1 MYFIFN
7 KHLSSFYGMG
17 NVWIPKSRAKIN
29 QNALCVF
36 ADMYEAKECCLSGG
50 LRGSGIMILNE
61 KSAKTKLGVKKISSK
76 VHPNWRMNM
85 ELINDAEEPEPETA
99 QDTENNDCS
108 AYEDDSDNVIHEKKA
123 MPLYLRDELP
133 EGTLNSA
140 LIQDTLKFIE
150 AAKDI
155 LDKWNDRMAHIEQ
168 EIRTY
173 ELRTS
178 DELHLLEFSADLSQ
192 DEMRECAERLQQIR
206 VERRITK
213 NERYVGDMLLPLLN
227 DGIST
232 EKLQHLE
239 KNIFEMQTR
248 QYRIRVPEQFG
259 KNNN

>member
-1 MYFIFN
+1 
-7 KHLSSFYGMG
+7 
-17 NVWIPKSRAKIN
+17 
-29 QNALCVF
+29 
-36 ADMYEAKECCLSGG
+36 
-50 LRGSGIMILNE
+50 
-61 KSAKTKLGVKKISSK
+61 
-76 VHPNWRMNM
+76 
-85 ELINDAEEPEPETA
+85 
-99 QDTENNDCS
+99 
-108 AYEDDSDNVIHEKKA
+108 
-123 MPLYLRDELP
+123 
-133 EGTLNSA
+133 
-140 LIQDTLKFIE
+140 
-150 AAKDI
+150 
-155 LDKWNDRMAHIEQ
+155 MAHIEQ

-259 KNNN
+259 KNNS

>member
-7 KHLSSFYGMG
+7 KHLSAFYGMG
-17 NVWIPKSRAKIN
+17 NVWIPKSRAKVN

-36 ADMYEAKECCLSGG
+36 ADVYEAKECCISGG
-50 LRGSGIMILNE
+50 LRGSGIMILDE

-85 ELINDAEEPEPETA
+85 DFATDEEEPESDVQ
-99 QDTENNDCS
+99 QDTECNVCC
-108 AYEDDSDNVIHEKKA
+108 AYEDCPDNVIHEKKP

-150 AAKDI
+150 TAKDI

-168 EIRTY
+168 EIRIY

-178 DELHLLEFSADLSQ
+178 DELHLLEFSADLSR
-192 DEMRECAERLQQIR
+192 DEMRECAQRLQQIR

-259 KNNN
+259 KNTN